1 MKLHTNDNMSQPPI
15 ELIPADAAVTYVIG
29 QGLVITA
36 NKAAL
41 VGATAVPNYICVG
54 AAENGEVPA
63 IRVQKGHIYAAP
75 LSADGTALAVGDK
88 VTHAADAVRVTATKA
103 DGVAEIV
110 GFETAAKAVGDL
122 VYIRY

>member
-15 ELIPADAAVTYVIG
+15 ELIPADSAVTYAIG

-41 VGATAVPNYICVG
+41 VGATAAPTYICVG
-54 AAENGEVPA
+54 VAENGEVSA
-63 IRVQKGHIYAAP
+63 IRVQKGHTYAAP
-75 LSADGTALAVGDK
+75 LSAAGTALAVGDK
-88 VTHAADAVRVTATKA
+88 VTHAADAIRVTATTTS
-103 DGVAEIV
+103 GIAEIV

-122 VYIRY
+122 VYIKY